1 MTVLFP
7 LIYVTLVEHIHSF
20 IPSFNELSAHYGR
33 IVIGSVCMWWG
44 RGGGELGAGRLSK
57 SHLAPVLK
65 GLHSVHSDL
74 WGTAW
79 KPVPGLASNK
89 LYYLE
94 NKIR

>member
-7 LIYVTLVEHIHSF
+7 LIYITLVEHIHSF
-20 IPSFNELSAHYGR
+20 IPSFNKLSAHYGR
-33 IVIGSVCMWWG
+33 IVIGSVCMG
-44 RGGGELGAGRLSK
+44 REELVGERLSK
-57 SHLAPVLK
+57 SYLAPVLK
-65 GLHSVHSDL
+65 GLHSDL
-74 WGTAW
+74 QGTAW